1 MLKGILD
8 KIGGAMKA
16 LNVLVVDDAAF
27 IRDLIKK
34 AMRDSYP
41 DFKVHEAVDGRKAQ
55 SILKSNSIDLV
66 LCDWEMPEMSGL
78 ELITWMRT
86 EERYAKT
93 PFMMITSRGERDH
106 VIKAVTAGVSD
117 YIGKPFTRENFLG
130 KVNKLLTKY
139 LNFSANDIRQTSV
152 PSQDASV
159 TALTG
164 GSVPPQEKSSS
175 KSANQSS
182 ASQSSASQ
190 SSATALMSN
199 SLVDQ
204 VDQKTKPVAKASI
217 NHGVKSGAKA
227 KGIAEL
233 RFGSGGSVKCVI
245 KDINLQ
251 EMSGVF
257 KRDGEIPKLLEQ
269 AVLDIVDQDAGQI
282 ARINCYVRMLHAVE
296 DNANAAT
303 IKIVIR
309 YVDDDP
315 VKLDTLSRFI
325 AKVR

>member
-1 MLKGILD
+1 
-8 KIGGAMKA
+8 MKA

-41 DFKVHEAVDGRKAQ
+41 SFKIHEAVDGRKAQ
-55 SILKSNSIDLV
+55 SILKGNPIDLV

-78 ELITWMRT
+78 ELITWMRS

-117 YIGKPFTRENFLG
+117 YIGKPFTRDNFLG
-130 KVNKLLTKY
+130 KVNKLLAKFHGLSEQNATQQP
-139 LNFSANDIRQTSV
+139 A
-152 PSQDASV
+152 PAQDAGMSALMGGASTNTPQKPAPK
-159 TALTG
+159 TATQDTGMNALMG
-164 GSVPPQEKSSS
+164 GSSVATPKAVEKGPASS
-175 KSANQSS
+175 K
-182 ASQSSASQ
+182 
-190 SSATALMSN
+190 
-199 SLVDQ
+199 
-204 VDQKTKPVAKASI
+204 
-217 NHGVKSGAKA
+217 AKA

-233 RFGSGGSVKCVI
+233 RFGSGGSAKCVI

-251 EMSGVF
+251 KMSGVF
-257 KRDGEIPKLLEQ
+257 KREGAIPQLLEQ
-269 AVLDIVDQDAGQI
+269 AVLDIVDQDAGQV
-282 ARINCYVRMLHAVE
+282 ARINCYIRMLQAVE
-296 DNANAAT
+296 SVADAQT

-315 VKLDTLSRFI
+315 QKLDTLSRFI

>member
-1 MLKGILD
+1 
-8 KIGGAMKA
+8 MKA

-41 DFKVHEAVDGRKAQ
+41 SFKIHEAIDGRKAQ
-55 SILKSNSIDLV
+55 SLLKSNSIDLV

-78 ELITWMRT
+78 ELITWMRS
-86 EERYAKT
+86 EDRYKDT

-117 YIGKPFTRENFLG
+117 YIGKPFTRDNFLG
-130 KVNKLLTKY
+130 KVNKLLAKFHG
-139 LNFSANDIRQTSV
+139 LSGKEAAQQAAPAKDAGMAALMGGVASPAAPKKSPAKA
-152 PSQDASV
+152 PSQ
-159 TALTG
+159 
-164 GSVPPQEKSSS
+164 
-175 KSANQSS
+175 SAPSS
-182 ASQSSASQ
+182 ASALMGNPLVAQAD
-190 SSATALMSN
+190 SATKPAG
-199 SLVDQ
+199 
-204 VDQKTKPVAKASI
+204 KPTKS
-217 NHGVKSGAKA
+217 SAKA

-233 RFGSGGSVKCVI
+233 RFGSGGSAKCVI

-257 KRDGEIPKLLEQ
+257 KREDDVLPQLLEQ
-269 AVLDIVDQDAGQI
+269 AVLDIVDQDAGQV
-282 ARINCYVRMLHAVE
+282 ARINCYVRMLQAIE
-296 DNANAAT
+296 NNADAKT

-315 VKLDTLSRFI
+315 EKLDTLSRFI

>member
-1 MLKGILD
+1 
-8 KIGGAMKA
+8 MKA

-41 DFKVHEAVDGRKAQ
+41 SFKIHEAVDGRKAQ
-55 SILKSNSIDLV
+55 GILKSNPIDLV

-117 YIGKPFTRENFLG
+117 YIGKPFTRDNFLG
-130 KVNKLLTKY
+130 KVNKLLAKHLGLSVKETQQA
-139 LNFSANDIRQTSV
+139 SAK
-152 PSQDASV
+152 PQDASV
-159 TALTG
+159 SALTG
-164 GSVPPQEKSSS
+164 GSAPAQVKP
-175 KSANQSS
+175 
-182 ASQSSASQ
+182 
-190 SSATALMSN
+190 ATKPATQGTAAALMGN
-199 SLVDQ
+199 PLVAQADQ
-204 VDQKTKPVAKASI
+204 TAKPIAKGAVS
-217 NHGVKSGAKA
+217 GVKSGAKA

-233 RFGSGGSVKCVI
+233 RFGSGGSARCVI

-257 KRDGEIPKLLEQ
+257 KREGDIPQLLEQ
-269 AVLDIVDQDAGQI
+269 AVLDIVDQDAGQV
-282 ARINCYVRMLHAVE
+282 ARINCYVRMLQAIE
-296 DNANAAT
+296 NNADAAT

>member
-1 MLKGILD
+1 
-8 KIGGAMKA
+8 MKA

-34 AMRDSYP
+34 AMRDTFPS
-41 DFKVHEAVDGRKAQ
+41 FKIHEAIDGRKAQ
-55 SILKSNSIDLV
+55 SILKANTIDLV

-78 ELITWMRT
+78 ELITWMRE
-86 EERYAKT
+86 EERYQKT

-117 YIGKPFTRENFLG
+117 YIGKPFTRDNFLA
-130 KVNKLLTKY
+130 KVNKLLAKHY
-139 LNFSANDIRQTSV
+139 GLTSKQAQQAAAE
-152 PSQDASV
+152 PQDASV
-159 TALTG
+159 AALTG
-164 GSVPPQEKSSS
+164 GSQQAQSTKPQAK
-175 KSANQSS
+175 Q
-182 ASQSSASQ
+182 SQSSESLLTANPLISQ
-190 SSATALMSN
+190 ADPAAKPATKARDKST
-199 SLVDQ
+199 V
-204 VDQKTKPVAKASI
+204 KASTR
-217 NHGVKSGAKA
+217 A

-233 RFGSGGSVKCVI
+233 RFGSGGSARCVI

-257 KRDGEIPKLLEQ
+257 KREGDIPQLLEQ
-269 AVLDIVDQDAGQI
+269 AVLDIVDQDEGQV
-282 ARINCYVRMLHAVE
+282 ARINCYIRMLQAVE
-296 DNANAAT
+296 NNADATT

-315 VKLDTLSRFI
+315 EKLDTLSRFI

>member
-1 MLKGILD
+1 
-8 KIGGAMKA
+8 MKA

-34 AMRDSYP
+34 AMRDNYP
-41 DFKVHEAVDGRKAQ
+41 SFKIHEAIDGRKAQ

-78 ELITWMRT
+78 ELITWMRS
-86 EERYAKT
+86 EERYTKT

-117 YIGKPFTRENFLG
+117 YIGKPFTRDNFLG
-130 KVNKLLTKY
+130 KVNKLLAKHY
-139 LNFSANDIRQTSV
+139 GLSSKEAQQAS
-152 PSQDASV
+152 SQPLDASV
-159 TALTG
+159 SALTG
-164 GSVPPQEKSSS
+164 GGSSS
-175 KSANQSS
+175 STKPA
-182 ASQSSASQ
+182 AKVESQSSAS
-190 SSATALMSN
+190 ALMAN
-199 SLVDQ
+199 PLVAKAEQ
-204 VDQKTKPVAKASI
+204 ATKPVAK
-217 NHGVKSGAKA
+217 SGPKA

-233 RFGSGGSVKCVI
+233 RFGSGGTAKCVI

-257 KRDGEIPKLLEQ
+257 KREGDIPQLLEQ
-269 AVLDIVDQDAGQI
+269 AVLDIVDQDAGQV
-282 ARINCYVRMLHAVE
+282 ARINCYIRMLQAVE
-296 DNANAAT
+296 NSADATT

-315 VKLDTLSRFI
+315 EKLDTLSRFI

>member
-1 MLKGILD
+1 
-8 KIGGAMKA
+8 MKA

-41 DFKVHEAVDGRKAQ
+41 SFKIHEAMDGRKAQ
-55 SILKSNSIDLV
+55 AVLKSNPIDLV

-78 ELITWMRT
+78 ELITWMRG
-86 EERYAKT
+86 EERYAET

-130 KVNKLLTKY
+130 KVNKLLAKFHGLTSKEAAQQ
-139 LNFSANDIRQTSV
+139 SA
-152 PSQDASV
+152 PAQDASV
-159 TALTG
+159 AALTG
-164 GSVPPQEKSSS
+164 GSATTAPS
-175 KSANQSS
+175 KPAAKP
-182 ASQSSASQ
+182 ASQSSA
-190 SSATALMSN
+190 AALMSN
-199 SLVDQ
+199 PLVAQ
-204 VDQKTKPVAKASI
+204 AEQT
-217 NHGVKSGAKA
+217 VKSAEKPRVKGGAKA

-233 RFGSGGSVKCVI
+233 RFGSGGSAKCVI

-251 EMSGVF
+251 EMSGIF
-257 KRDGEIPKLLEQ
+257 KREGDIPQLLEQ
-269 AVLDIVDQDAGQI
+269 AVLDIVDQEAGQV
-282 ARINCYVRMLHAVE
+282 ARINCYIRMLQAVE
-296 DNANAAT
+296 NNADATT
-303 IKIVIR
+303 IKIVLR

-315 VKLDTLSRFI
+315 QKLDTLSRFI

>member
-1 MLKGILD
+1 
-8 KIGGAMKA
+8 MKA

-41 DFKVHEAVDGRKAQ
+41 SFKIHEAADGRKAQ
-55 SILKSNSIDLV
+55 SILKSNSIDLI

-106 VIKAVTAGVSD
+106 VVKAVSAGVSD
-117 YIGKPFTRENFLG
+117 YIGKPFTRDNFLS
-130 KVNKLLTKY
+130 KVNKLLAKY
-139 LNFSANDIRQTSV
+139 HGLSGQEAAQTSAS
-152 PSQDASV
+152 PQDASV
-159 TALTG
+159 SALMGGLAATPQKPAPKKAAAQAANQGSAAALMGNPLVAQAEQTAK
-164 GSVPPQEKSSS
+164 PAA
-175 KSANQSS
+175 KSA
-182 ASQSSASQ
+182 
-190 SSATALMSN
+190 
-199 SLVDQ
+199 
-204 VDQKTKPVAKASI
+204 K
-217 NHGVKSGAKA
+217 GAKA

-233 RFGSGGSVKCVI
+233 RFGSGGTAKCVI

-257 KRDGEIPKLLEQ
+257 KREGDIPQLLEQ
-269 AVLDIVDQDAGQI
+269 AVLDIVDQDAGQV
-282 ARINCYVRMLHAVE
+282 ARINCYIRMLQAVE
-296 DNANAAT
+296 NSADATT
-303 IKIVIR
+303 IKIIIR

-315 VKLDTLSRFI
+315 EKLATLSRFI

>member
-1 MLKGILD
+1 
-8 KIGGAMKA
+8 MKA

-34 AMRDSYP
+34 AMRDNFPS
-41 DFKVHEAVDGRKAQ
+41 FKIHEAMDGRKAQ
-55 SILKSNSIDLV
+55 SVLKSNPIDLV

-78 ELITWMRT
+78 ELITWMRS

-117 YIGKPFTRENFLG
+117 YIGKPFTRENFLA
-130 KVNKLLTKY
+130 KVSKLLTKH
-139 LNFSANDIRQTSV
+139 LGLSAKDAQQASTQ
-152 PSQDASV
+152 PLDASV
-159 TALTG
+159 SALTG
-164 GSVPPQEKSSS
+164 GSAPPQVKPAA
-175 KSANQSS
+175 KPV
-182 ASQSSASQ
+182 SQSSAS
-190 SSATALMSN
+190 ALMGN
-199 SLVDQ
+199 PLVAQ
-204 VDQKTKPVAKASI
+204 AEQSVKPAAKPTS
-217 NHGVKSGAKA
+217 KSGAKA

-233 RFGSGGSVKCVI
+233 RFGSGGSAKCVI

-257 KRDGEIPKLLEQ
+257 KRDGDIPQLLEQ
-269 AVLDIVDQDAGQI
+269 AVLDIVDQEAGQV
-282 ARINCYVRMLHAVE
+282 ARINCYVRMLQAIE
-296 DNANAAT
+296 NNADAET

>member
-1 MLKGILD
+1 
-8 KIGGAMKA
+8 MKA

-41 DFKVHEAVDGRKAQ
+41 SFKIHEAGDGRKAQ
-55 SILKSNSIDLV
+55 GILKSNPIDLV

-78 ELITWMRT
+78 ELITWMRA

-117 YIGKPFTRENFLG
+117 YIGKPFTRDNFLG
-130 KVNKLLTKY
+130 KVNKLLAKHLGLSVKDTQQA
-139 LNFSANDIRQTSV
+139 SAS
-152 PSQDASV
+152 PQDASV
-159 TALTG
+159 SALTG
-164 GSVPPQEKSSS
+164 GSAP
-175 KSANQSS
+175 
-182 ASQSSASQ
+182 SQVKPAAKP
-190 SSATALMSN
+190 ATQGTAAALMGN
-199 SLVDQ
+199 PLVAQADQ
-204 VDQKTKPVAKASI
+204 TAKPVAKGAVS
-217 NHGVKSGAKA
+217 GAKSGAKA

-233 RFGSGGSVKCVI
+233 RFGSGGSAKCVI

-251 EMSGVF
+251 EMSGIF
-257 KRDGEIPKLLEQ
+257 KREGDIPQLLEQ
-269 AVLDIVDQDAGQI
+269 AVLDIVDQDAGQV
-282 ARINCYVRMLHAVE
+282 ARINCYVRMLQAIE
-296 DNANAAT
+296 NNADAAT

>member
-1 MLKGILD
+1 
-8 KIGGAMKA
+8 MKA

-41 DFKVHEAVDGRKAQ
+41 SFKIHEAMDGRKAQ
-55 SILKSNSIDLV
+55 AVLKSNPIDLV

-86 EERYAKT
+86 EDRYAAT

-117 YIGKPFTRENFLG
+117 YIGKPFTRDNFLG
-130 KVNKLLTKY
+130 KVNKLLAKFHG
-139 LNFSANDIRQTSV
+139 LSSKEAAQQG
-152 PSQDASV
+152 PSGQDASV
-159 TALTG
+159 AALTG
-164 GSVPPQEKSSS
+164 GAPVASSP
-175 KSANQSS
+175 
-182 ASQSSASQ
+182 
-190 SSATALMSN
+190 
-199 SLVDQ
+199 
-204 VDQKTKPVAKASI
+204 KPVAKAPSQSSAAALMG
-217 NHGVKSGAKA
+217 NPLMAQAQQTAKPAEKPTAKGGAKA

-233 RFGSGGSVKCVI
+233 RFGSGGSAKCVI

-257 KRDGEIPKLLEQ
+257 KREGDIPQLLEQ
-269 AVLDIVDQDAGQI
+269 AVLDIVDQEAGQV
-282 ARINCYVRMLHAVE
+282 ARINCYIRMLQAVE
-296 DNANAAT
+296 NNADAAT
-303 IKIVIR
+303 IKIVLR

-315 VKLDTLSRFI
+315 QKLDTLSRFI

>member
-1 MLKGILD
+1 
-8 KIGGAMKA
+8 MKA

-34 AMRDSYP
+34 AIRDSYP
-41 DFKVHEAVDGRKAQ
+41 SFKVHEAMDGRKAQ
-55 SILKSNSIDLV
+55 AVLKSNAIDLV

-86 EERYAKT
+86 EERYKET

-130 KVNKLLTKY
+130 KVNKLLAKFHG
-139 LNFSANDIRQTSV
+139 LSSKEAAQQEA
-152 PSQDASV
+152 PAQDASV
-159 TALTG
+159 AALTAG
-164 GSVPPQEKSSS
+164 TAPAS
-175 KSANQSS
+175 KPAAKATNQSS
-182 ASQSSASQ
+182 AA
-190 SSATALMSN
+190 ALMSN
-199 SLVDQ
+199 PLITQAEQTS
-204 VDQKTKPVAKASI
+204 KSVAAPK
-217 NHGVKSGAKA
+217 VKSGTKA

-233 RFGSGGSVKCVI
+233 RFGSGGRVKCVI

-251 EMSGVF
+251 EMSGLF
-257 KRDGEIPKLLEQ
+257 KREGNIPQLLEQ
-269 AVLDIVDQDAGQI
+269 AVLDIVDQEAGQV
-282 ARINCYVRMLHAVE
+282 ARINCYIRMLQAVE
-296 DNANAAT
+296 DNADATT
-303 IKIVIR
+303 IKIVLR

-315 VKLDTLSRFI
+315 QKLDTLSRFI

>member
-1 MLKGILD
+1 
-8 KIGGAMKA
+8 MKA

-41 DFKVHEAVDGRKAQ
+41 SFKILEAVDGRKAQ
-55 SILKSNSIDLV
+55 SVLKRNSIDLV

-78 ELITWMRT
+78 ELITWMRA

-117 YIGKPFTRENFLG
+117 YIGKPFTRDNFLG
-130 KVNKLLTKY
+130 KVNKLLSKH
-139 LNFSANDIRQTSV
+139 LGFSVKETQQASGS
-152 PSQDASV
+152 PQDASV
-159 TALTG
+159 AALTG
-164 GSVPPQEKSSS
+164 VAASSNV
-175 KSANQSS
+175 KPAAKPAIQSS
-182 ASQSSASQ
+182 AA
-190 SSATALMSN
+190 ALMGN
-199 SLVDQ
+199 PLVDHSP
-204 VDQKTKPVAKASI
+204 KPAAKAAA
-217 NHGVKSGAKA
+217 VTKSGAKA

-233 RFGSGGSVKCVI
+233 RFGSGGSAKCVI

-257 KRDGEIPKLLEQ
+257 KRDGNIPQLLEQ
-269 AVLDIVDQDAGQI
+269 AVLDIVDQDAGQV
-282 ARINCYVRMLHAVE
+282 ARINCYVRMLQAIE
-296 DNANAAT
+296 NNADAAT

>member
-1 MLKGILD
+1 
-8 KIGGAMKA
+8 MKA

-34 AMRDSYP
+34 SMRDGYP
-41 DFKVHEAVDGRKAQ
+41 SFKIHEAVDGRKAQ
-55 SILKSNSIDLV
+55 SILKNNPIDLV

-78 ELITWMRT
+78 ELITWMRA

-117 YIGKPFTRENFLG
+117 YIGKPFSRDSFLA
-130 KVNKLLTKY
+130 KVNKLLSKHLGLSMLETQHA
-139 LNFSANDIRQTSV
+139 SASAQDTSV
-152 PSQDASV
+152 AALMGGSTQASV
-159 TALTG
+159 KPTA
-164 GSVPPQEKSSS
+164 KSST
-175 KSANQSS
+175 QSS
-182 ASQSSASQ
+182 A
-190 SSATALMSN
+190 ALMGN
-199 SLVDQ
+199 PLVDQ
-204 VDQKTKPVAKASI
+204 SAKPAAVA
-217 NHGVKSGAKA
+217 KSGAKA

-233 RFGSGGSVKCVI
+233 RFGSGGSAKCVI

-251 EMSGVF
+251 EMSGIF
-257 KRDGEIPKLLEQ
+257 KREGHIPQLLEQ
-269 AVLDIVDQDAGQI
+269 VVLDIVDQDAGQV
-282 ARINCYVRMLHAVE
+282 ARINCYVRMLQAIE
-296 DNANAAT
+296 NNADAAT

>member
-1 MLKGILD
+1 
-8 KIGGAMKA
+8 MKA

-34 AMRDSYP
+34 AIRDSYP
-41 DFKVHEAVDGRKAQ
+41 DFKVYEAVDGRKAQ
-55 SILKSNSIDLV
+55 SILKSTSIDLV

-78 ELITWMRT
+78 ELITWMRA

-117 YIGKPFTRENFLG
+117 YIGKPFTRDNFLG

-139 LNFSANDIRQTSV
+139 LGFSADDIQQTSA

-159 TALTG
+159 AALTG

-175 KSANQSS
+175 KSV
-182 ASQSSASQ
+182 SQSSASQ

-204 VDQKTKPVAKASI
+204 VDQTAKPAAKASI

-233 RFGSGGSVKCVI
+233 RFGSGGSAKCVI

-257 KRDGEIPKLLEQ
+257 KRDGDIPKLLEQ

-282 ARINCYVRMLHAVE
+282 ARINCYVRMLQAVE
-296 DNANAAT
+296 NNANAAT
-303 IKIVIR
+303 IKIIIR

-315 VKLDTLSRFI
+315 LKLDTLSRFI
-325 AKVR
+325 TKVR

>member
-1 MLKGILD
+1 
-8 KIGGAMKA
+8 MKA

-34 AMRDSYP
+34 AIKDSYP
-41 DFKVHEAVDGRKAQ
+41 SFKIHEAVDGRKAQ
-55 SILKSNSIDLV
+55 GILKSNPIDLV

-78 ELITWMRT
+78 ELITWMRA

-93 PFMMITSRGERDH
+93 PFMMITSRGDRDH

-117 YIGKPFTRENFLG
+117 YIGKPFTRDNFLG
-130 KVNKLLTKY
+130 KVNKLLSKHLGLSMKETQHATASPQ
-139 LNFSANDIRQTSV
+139 NASV
-152 PSQDASV
+152 AALMGGSLPSQAKSV
-159 TALTG
+159 T
-164 GSVPPQEKSSS
+164 
-175 KSANQSS
+175 KSA
-182 ASQSSASQ
+182 A
-190 SSATALMSN
+190 ALMGN
-199 SLVDQ
+199 HLVDQ
-204 VDQKTKPVAKASI
+204 SAKPAMV
-217 NHGVKSGAKA
+217 VKSGAKA

-257 KRDGEIPKLLEQ
+257 KREGNLPQLLEQ
-269 AVLDIVDQDAGQI
+269 AVLDIVDQNDGQV
-282 ARINCYVRMLHAVE
+282 ARINCYVRMLQAIE
-296 DNANAAT
+296 NNADAAT

-315 VKLDTLSRFI
+315 VKIETLSRFI

>member
-1 MLKGILD
+1 
-8 KIGGAMKA
+8 MKA

-34 AMRDSYP
+34 AMRDNYP
-41 DFKVHEAVDGRKAQ
+41 SFKIHEAIDGRKAQ
-55 SILKSNSIDLV
+55 SVLKSNPIDLV

-78 ELITWMRT
+78 ELITWMRE
-86 EERYAKT
+86 EERYSKT

-130 KVNKLLTKY
+130 KVNKLLAKHY
-139 LNFSANDIRQTSV
+139 GLSARDAQQASSQ
-152 PSQDASV
+152 PQDASV
-159 TALTG
+159 AALTG
-164 GSVPPQEKSSS
+164 GSAPPPQAKT
-175 KSANQSS
+175 KP
-182 ASQSSASQ
+182 ASQSSAS
-190 SSATALMSN
+190 ALMGN
-199 SLVDQ
+199 PLVAQ
-204 VDQKTKPVAKASI
+204 AEQTAKPAAKASADS
-217 NHGVKSGAKA
+217 KSGTKAKA

-233 RFGSGGSVKCVI
+233 RFGSGGTARCVI

-257 KRDGEIPKLLEQ
+257 KREGDIPQLLEQ
-269 AVLDIVDQDAGQI
+269 AVLDIVDQEAGQV
-282 ARINCYVRMLHAVE
+282 ARINCYVRMLQAVE
-296 DNANAAT
+296 SNADAAT

>member
-1 MLKGILD
+1 
-8 KIGGAMKA
+8 MKA

-41 DFKVHEAVDGRKAQ
+41 SFKIHEAVDGRKAQ
-55 SILKSNSIDLV
+55 SILKGTPIDLV

-78 ELITWMRT
+78 ELITWMRS

-117 YIGKPFTRENFLG
+117 YIGKPFTRDNFLG
-130 KVNKLLTKY
+130 KVNKLLAKFHGLSEKETTQQP
-139 LNFSANDIRQTSV
+139 APV
-152 PSQDASV
+152 QDAGMS
-159 TALTG
+159 ALMG
-164 GSVPPQEKSSS
+164 GAPAAAPKKPAAKAAPAQDAGM
-175 KSANQSS
+175 SALMGGTP
-182 ASQSSASQ
+182 
-190 SSATALMSN
+190 ATA
-199 SLVDQ
+199 
-204 VDQKTKPVAKASI
+204 PKAAGKGSAA
-217 NHGVKSGAKA
+217 GKAKA

-233 RFGSGGSVKCVI
+233 RFGSGGSAKCVI

-257 KRDGEIPKLLEQ
+257 KREGAIPQLLEQ
-269 AVLDIVDQDAGQI
+269 AVLDIVDQEAGQV
-282 ARINCYVRMLHAVE
+282 ARINCYIRMLQAVE
-296 DNANAAT
+296 SVADAET

-315 VKLDTLSRFI
+315 EKLDTLSRFI

>member
-1 MLKGILD
+1 
-8 KIGGAMKA
+8 MKA

-41 DFKVHEAVDGRKAQ
+41 SFKIHEAVDGRKAQ
-55 SILKSNSIDLV
+55 GILKSNPIDLV

-78 ELITWMRT
+78 ELITWMRA
-86 EERYAKT
+86 EERYAQT

-117 YIGKPFTRENFLG
+117 YIGKPFTRDNFLG
-130 KVNKLLTKY
+130 KVNKLLSKHLGLSIEETQHASK
-139 LNFSANDIRQTSV
+139 S
-152 PSQDASV
+152 PQDASV
-159 TALTG
+159 AALMG
-164 GSVPPQEKSSS
+164 GSLTSQVKPAAKSAEAFMGSPLADQSAKPAVVVKSS
-175 KSANQSS
+175 
-182 ASQSSASQ
+182 
-190 SSATALMSN
+190 
-199 SLVDQ
+199 
-204 VDQKTKPVAKASI
+204 
-217 NHGVKSGAKA
+217 AKA

-233 RFGSGGSVKCVI
+233 RFGSGGSAKCVI

-251 EMSGVF
+251 EMSAVF
-257 KRDGEIPKLLEQ
+257 KREGNLPQLLEQ
-269 AVLDIVDQDAGQI
+269 SVLDIVDQNDGQV
-282 ARINCYVRMLHAVE
+282 ARINCYVRMLQAIENHA
-296 DNANAAT
+296 DAAT

-315 VKLDTLSRFI
+315 VKLETLSRFI

>member
-1 MLKGILD
+1 
-8 KIGGAMKA
+8 MKA

-41 DFKVHEAVDGRKAQ
+41 SFKIHEAMDGRKAQ
-55 SILKSNSIDLV
+55 AILKINPIDLV

-86 EERYAKT
+86 EDRYKDT

-117 YIGKPFTRENFLG
+117 YIGKPFTRDNFLG
-130 KVNKLLTKY
+130 KVNKLLAKFHG
-139 LNFSANDIRQTSV
+139 LSGKEAAQQAA
-152 PSQDASV
+152 PAQDASV
-159 TALTG
+159 SALTG
-164 GSVPPQEKSSS
+164 GSAGGSAPASSA
-175 KSANQSS
+175 KPAAQSS
-182 ASQSSASQ
+182 ASTLMGNPLMTAAEQTAKPAKSS
-190 SSATALMSN
+190 
-199 SLVDQ
+199 
-204 VDQKTKPVAKASI
+204 TKP
-217 NHGVKSGAKA
+217 GAKA

-233 RFGSGGSVKCVI
+233 RFGSGGTARCVI

-257 KRDGEIPKLLEQ
+257 KREGDIPQLLEQ
-269 AVLDIVDQDAGQI
+269 AVLDIVDQEAGQV
-282 ARINCYVRMLHAVE
+282 ARINCYIRMLQAVE
-296 DNANAAT
+296 NVADATT

>member
-1 MLKGILD
+1 
-8 KIGGAMKA
+8 MKA

-34 AMRDSYP
+34 AMRDNYP
-41 DFKVHEAVDGRKAQ
+41 SFKIHEAIDGRKAQ
-55 SILKSNSIDLV
+55 SILKSNPIDLV

-78 ELITWMRT
+78 ELITWMRE

-117 YIGKPFTRENFLG
+117 YIGKPFTRDNFLN
-130 KVNKLLTKY
+130 KVNKLLAKH
-139 LNFSANDIRQTSV
+139 LGLSSKEAQQASSQ
-152 PSQDASV
+152 PQDASV
-159 TALTG
+159 AALTG
-164 GSVPPQEKSSS
+164 GSAP
-175 KSANQSS
+175 
-182 ASQSSASQ
+182 
-190 SSATALMSN
+190 T
-199 SLVDQ
+199 
-204 VDQKTKPVAKASI
+204 TKPVPKPAGQGSAAALMGNPLAEKAEQVAKPAAKA
-217 NHGVKSGAKA
+217 HKPGAKA

-233 RFGSGGSVKCVI
+233 RFGSGGSAKCVI

-257 KRDGEIPKLLEQ
+257 KREGDIPQLLEQ
-269 AVLDIVDQDAGQI
+269 AVLDIVDQDAGQV
-282 ARINCYVRMLHAVE
+282 ARINCYIRMLQAVE
-296 DNANAAT
+296 NNSDAST

>member
-1 MLKGILD
+1 
-8 KIGGAMKA
+8 MKA

-41 DFKVHEAVDGRKAQ
+41 SFKIHEAVDGRKAQ
-55 SILKSNSIDLV
+55 GILKSNPIDLV

-78 ELITWMRT
+78 ELITWMRS

-117 YIGKPFTRENFLG
+117 YIGKPFTRDNFLG
-130 KVNKLLTKY
+130 KVNKLLSKHLGLSMKETQHASKS
-139 LNFSANDIRQTSV
+139 LQDASVAALTGVSV
-152 PSQDASV
+152 PSQIKPAAKSTAS
-159 TALTG
+159 
-164 GSVPPQEKSSS
+164 
-175 KSANQSS
+175 
-182 ASQSSASQ
+182 
-190 SSATALMSN
+190 LMGN
-199 SLVDQ
+199 PLVDQ
-204 VDQKTKPVAKASI
+204 SVKSAVV
-217 NHGVKSGAKA
+217 VKSGAKA

-233 RFGSGGSVKCVI
+233 RFGSGSSAKCVI

-257 KRDGEIPKLLEQ
+257 KREGNLPQLLEQ
-269 AVLDIVDQDAGQI
+269 AVLDIVDQNNGQV
-282 ARINCYVRMLHAVE
+282 ARINCYVRMLQAIE
-296 DNANAAT
+296 NNADAAT

-315 VKLDTLSRFI
+315 VKLETLSRFI

>member
-1 MLKGILD
+1 
-8 KIGGAMKA
+8 MKA

-34 AMRDSYP
+34 AMRDNYP
-41 DFKVHEAVDGRKAQ
+41 SFKIHEAIDGRKAQ
-55 SILKSNSIDLV
+55 SILKSNPIDLV

-78 ELITWMRT
+78 ELITWMRE
-86 EERYAKT
+86 EERYAQT

-117 YIGKPFTRENFLG
+117 YIGKPFTRDNFLT
-130 KVNKLLTKY
+130 KVNKLLAKH
-139 LNFSANDIRQTSV
+139 LGLSSKEAQQASSQ
-152 PSQDASV
+152 PQDASV
-159 TALTG
+159 AALTG
-164 GSVPPQEKSSS
+164 GSSSAPAT
-175 KSANQSS
+175 KPAAKPANQGS
-182 ASQSSASQ
+182 AA
-190 SSATALMSN
+190 ALMGN
-199 SLVDQ
+199 PLAGKAEQ
-204 VDQKTKPVAKASI
+204 VAKPAAKA
-217 NHGVKSGAKA
+217 NKPGVKA

-233 RFGSGGSVKCVI
+233 RFGSGGSAKCVI

-257 KRDGEIPKLLEQ
+257 KREGDIPQLLEQ
-269 AVLDIVDQDAGQI
+269 AVLDIVDQDAGQV
-282 ARINCYVRMLHAVE
+282 ARINCYIRMLQAVE
-296 DNANAAT
+296 NNADAAT

>member
-1 MLKGILD
+1 
-8 KIGGAMKA
+8 MKA

-41 DFKVHEAVDGRKAQ
+41 SFKIHEANDGRKAQ
-55 SILKSNSIDLV
+55 SVLKSNPIDLV

-117 YIGKPFTRENFLG
+117 YIGKPFTRDNFLS
-130 KVNKLLTKY
+130 KVNKLLSKH
-139 LNFSANDIRQTSV
+139 LGISAKDAQQASAQ
-152 PSQDASV
+152 PQDASV
-159 TALTG
+159 SALTG
-164 GSVPPQEKSSS
+164 GSAPPQVKSTAKPVS
-175 KSANQSS
+175 KSS
-182 ASQSSASQ
+182 AS
-190 SSATALMSN
+190 ALMGN
-199 SLVDQ
+199 PLVAQ
-204 VDQKTKPVAKASI
+204 AEQASSPVAKPSATSSSA
-217 NHGVKSGAKA
+217 KSGAKA

-233 RFGSGGSVKCVI
+233 RFGSGGSAKCVI

-257 KRDGEIPKLLEQ
+257 KREGDIPQLLEQ
-269 AVLDIVDQDAGQI
+269 AVLDIVDQDAGQV
-282 ARINCYVRMLHAVE
+282 ARINCYVRMLQAIE
-296 DNANAAT
+296 NNADAAT

>member
-1 MLKGILD
+1 
-8 KIGGAMKA
+8 MKA

-41 DFKVHEAVDGRKAQ
+41 SFKIHEANDGRKAQ
-55 SILKSNSIDLV
+55 SVLKSNPIDLV

-117 YIGKPFTRENFLG
+117 YIGKPFTRDNFLS
-130 KVNKLLTKY
+130 KVNKLLSKH
-139 LNFSANDIRQTSV
+139 LGISAKDAQQASAQ
-152 PSQDASV
+152 PQDASV
-159 TALTG
+159 SALTG
-164 GSVPPQEKSSS
+164 GSAPPQVKSTAKPVSQ
-175 KSANQSS
+175 NS
-182 ASQSSASQ
+182 AS
-190 SSATALMSN
+190 ALMGN
-199 SLVDQ
+199 PLVAQ
-204 VDQKTKPVAKASI
+204 AEQASSPVAKPSANSSSA
-217 NHGVKSGAKA
+217 KSGAKA

-233 RFGSGGSVKCVI
+233 RFGSGGSAKCVI

-257 KRDGEIPKLLEQ
+257 KREGDIPQLLEQ
-269 AVLDIVDQDAGQI
+269 AVLDIVDQDAGQV
-282 ARINCYVRMLHAVE
+282 ARINCYVRMLQAIE
-296 DNANAAT
+296 NNADAAT

>member
-1 MLKGILD
+1 
-8 KIGGAMKA
+8 MKA

-34 AMRDSYP
+34 AMRDNYP
-41 DFKVHEAVDGRKAQ
+41 SFKIHEAIDGLKAQ
-55 SILKSNSIDLV
+55 SVLKSNSIDLV

-78 ELITWMRT
+78 ELITWMRS

-130 KVNKLLTKY
+130 KVNKLLSKH
-139 LNFSANDIRQTSV
+139 LGLSAKDVQQASAQ
-152 PSQDASV
+152 PQDASV
-159 TALTG
+159 SALTG
-164 GSVPPQEKSSS
+164 GLAAPQVKPTAKPVAQSSS
-175 KSANQSS
+175 NQSS
-182 ASQSSASQ
+182 AS
-190 SSATALMSN
+190 ALMGN
-199 SLVDQ
+199 PLVDQ
-204 VDQKTKPVAKASI
+204 AKPIAKTSANNGA
-217 NHGVKSGAKA
+217 KSGAKA

-233 RFGSGGSVKCVI
+233 RFGSGGSAKCVI

-251 EMSGVF
+251 EMSGIF
-257 KRDGEIPKLLEQ
+257 KRDGDIPQLLEQ
-269 AVLDIVDQDAGQI
+269 AVLDIVDQDAGQV
-282 ARINCYVRMLHAVE
+282 ARINCYVRMLQAIE
-296 DNANAAT
+296 SNADAET

>member
-1 MLKGILD
+1 
-8 KIGGAMKA
+8 MKA

-34 AMRDSYP
+34 AMRDNYP
-41 DFKVHEAVDGRKAQ
+41 SFKVHEAIDGRKAQ
-55 SILKSNSIDLV
+55 SILRTNPIDLV

-78 ELITWMRT
+78 ELITWMRE
-86 EERYAKT
+86 EERYTET

-117 YIGKPFTRENFLG
+117 YIGKPFTRDNFLT
-130 KVNKLLTKY
+130 KVNKLLAKH
-139 LNFSANDIRQTSV
+139 LGLS
-152 PSQDASV
+152 SQQAQQASTQPEDASV
-159 TALTG
+159 AALTG
-164 GSVPPQEKSSS
+164 GSPSTPNKKTVEKTANQGSAAALMGNSLAS
-175 KSANQSS
+175 KTEPAVKSA
-182 ASQSSASQ
+182 AK
-190 SSATALMSN
+190 
-199 SLVDQ
+199 VH
-204 VDQKTKPVAKASI
+204 KPS
-217 NHGVKSGAKA
+217 AKA
-227 KGIAEL
+227 KGIAKL
-233 RFGSGGSVKCVI
+233 RFGSGGSAKCVI

-257 KRDGEIPKLLEQ
+257 KREGDIPQLLEQ
-269 AVLDIVDQDAGQI
+269 AVLDIVDQDAGQV
-282 ARINCYVRMLHAVE
+282 ARINCYIRMLQAVE
-296 DNANAAT
+296 NNADAST

>member
-1 MLKGILD
+1 
-8 KIGGAMKA
+8 MKA

-34 AMRDSYP
+34 AMRDNYP
-41 DFKVHEAVDGRKAQ
+41 SFKIHEAIDGRKAQ
-55 SILKSNSIDLV
+55 SVLKSNSIDLV

-86 EERYAKT
+86 EDRYAKT

-117 YIGKPFTRENFLG
+117 YIGKPFTRENFLE
-130 KVNKLLTKY
+130 KVNKLLAKH
-139 LNFSANDIRQTSV
+139 LGLSAKDAQQASSQ
-152 PSQDASV
+152 PQDASV
-159 TALTG
+159 SALTG
-164 GSVPPQEKSSS
+164 GGAPAPQAKA
-175 KSANQSS
+175 KP
-182 ASQSSASQ
+182 ASQSTAS
-190 SSATALMSN
+190 ALMGN
-199 SLVDQ
+199 PLVAQ
-204 VDQKTKPVAKASI
+204 AEQAVKPAAKASAK
-217 NHGVKSGAKA
+217 GGAKA

-233 RFGSGGSVKCVI
+233 RFGSGGTAKCVI

-251 EMSGVF
+251 EMSGIF
-257 KRDGEIPKLLEQ
+257 KREGDIPQLLEQ
-269 AVLDIVDQDAGQI
+269 AVLDIVDQDAGQV
-282 ARINCYVRMLHAVE
+282 ARINCYVRMLQAVE
-296 DNANAAT
+296 SNADAAT

>member
-27 IRDLIKK
+27 IRNLIKK

-41 DFKVHEAVDGRKAQ
+41 DFKVHEAIDGRKAQ
-55 SILKSNSIDLV
+55 SLLKSTSIDLV

-139 LNFSANDIRQTSV
+139 LNFSADDIRQTSV

-164 GSVPPQEKSSS
+164 GSVPTPARSSP
-175 KSANQSS
+175 KP

-190 SSATALMSN
+190 GSVTALMSN
-199 SLVDQ
+199 ALVDQ
-204 VDQKTKPVAKASI
+204 ASKPVAKASI
-217 NHGVKSGAKA
+217 NNGVKSGAKA

-233 RFGSGGSVKCVI
+233 RFGSGGSAKCVI

-257 KRDGEIPKLLEQ
+257 KRDGDIPKLLEQ

-282 ARINCYVRMLHAVE
+282 ARINCYVRMLQAVE
-296 DNANAAT
+296 NNANAAT

-309 YVDDDP
+309 YVDDDT
-315 VKLDTLSRFI
+315 VKFDTLSRFI